1 MHALPLSDDMV
12 TLDAARGV
20 VHYSFFAEAEG
31 NDAALE
37 EAIVQHRAH
46 YLAVKFGTGVLEP
59 AVVPTLPRR
68 RIDRR
73 TFFGEFYDMDRDA
86 LLELGAGTTDDGRRH
101 ADPSYD
107 ELGRAH
113 IKSWRRHVPDAGSG
127 GNYAYAFAQP
137 TYPLAIPRLEVQALF
152 RRINA
157 LILPGG
163 SGEIITDW
171 SSRRLGELSE
181 YFRAGLDYWGRIP
194 LHHFPPV
201 HRAPSRPQR
210 LNHGLSPCTASFSRL
225 PLPPPCPRWRR

>member
-86 LLELGAGTTDDGRRH
+86 L
-101 ADPSYD
+101 
-107 ELGRAH
+107 
-113 IKSWRRHVPDAGSG
+113 
-127 GNYAYAFAQP
+127 
-137 TYPLAIPRLEVQALF
+137 
-152 RRINA
+152 
-157 LILPGG
+157 ILPAG

-181 YFRAGLDYWGRIP
+181 YFRAGLDYWGVFLFTIF
-194 LHHFPPV
+194 H
-201 HRAPSRPQR
+201 PSTAR
-210 LNHGLSPCTASFSRL
+210 LVVLSASTTD
-225 PLPPPCPRWRR
+225 